1 MQDGEH
7 DQGGDNP
14 EPLGTPGT
22 KLIRAPSPC
31 ADRVGKKK
39 RCQDKTGPEESATG
53 VGDGSGSDTE
63 DSDGAQVGGGTGV
76 GAKVAKSHAWLW
88 GSSIESEQISCISRI
103 SAPAEVSVC
112 RDPQGGGVGG

>member
-22 KLIRAPSPC
+22 KRIRAPSPC

-39 RCQDKTGPEESATG
+39 RCQDKTGPEE
-53 VGDGSGSDTE
+53 DGSGSDAD

-76 GAKVAKSHAWLW
+76 GAKAGHP
-88 GSSIESEQISCISRI
+88 SSGCCKEPCMVMGFQY
-103 SAPAEVSVC
+103 
-112 RDPQGGGVGG
+112 

>member
-14 EPLGTPGT
+14 EPLGNPGT
-22 KLIRAPSPC
+22 KRIRAPSPC

-53 VGDGSGSDTE
+53 VGDGSGSDAD

-76 GAKVAKSHAWLW
+76 GAKAGHP
-88 GSSIESEQISCISRI
+88 SSSCCKE
-103 SAPAEVSVC
+103 PCMVMEFKN
-112 RDPQGGGVGG
+112 